1 MRIEGI
7 SISIDKRALLDAFFV
22 PLHETSIIAARR
34 MEQEAKTTLQENIH
48 GPKTSGT
55 LMDSIKGFVT
65 VMPEHGLVIG
75 VSASAVE
82 KGQWERSQGEIEEAD
97 STAGTGDFNYAMAVE
112 EGTGVFGPRHEG
124 IRPKTKTHMRFWT
137 GENIG
142 NEKDIIHTKAVLGQ
156 PGKHFLDSA
165 IKTSMP
171 FIEDLFNHIGMN
183 VDVKRFI
190 K

>member
-1 MRIEGI
+1 MA
-7 SISIDKRALLDAFFV
+7 ISIDKNALLDAIFV
-22 PLHETSIIAARR
+22 PLYETSITAAKR
-34 MEQEAKTTLQENIH
+34 MEQEAKMTLQENIH

-65 VMPEHGLVIG
+65 VMPKHGLVIG

-97 STAGTGDFNYAMAVE
+97 STAGTGDFNYATAVE
-112 EGTGVFGPRHEG
+112 EGTGIFGSQNKE
-124 IRPKTKTHMRFWT
+124 IRPRSKTNMRFWT

-142 NEKDIIHTKAVLGQ
+142 NEKDIIHTNAVLGQ

-165 IKTSMP
+165 IKTSAP
-171 FIEDLFNHIGMN
+171 FIEDLFNHIGMK
-183 VDVKRFI
+183 VDIKRFV